1 MICGVLRSRGVH
13 VWIASHSQ
21 VKAGATIISVNT
33 RSPTHFDIFCDT
45 CLKRELLIPE
55 LITRRSAKKREPC
68 FFFPANK
75 MQKKQTKCAAPYNL
89 IDYVAIISVF
99 FCLSALWQA
108 GCEWMAHSIPLCVCA
123 ERQPC
128 RGLEREGIV
137 CHIQMLQI
145 CSLPH
150 MWIGTPLS
158 GAPLVLHEQR
168 HSQGDK
174 QAETEVKPSLK
185 LLRYGITRFM
195 SRLKLYP
202 LIVSQDFLRGKLSKP
217 LMVEH

>member
-1 MICGVLRSRGVH
+1 MWAV
-13 VWIASHSQ
+13 
-21 VKAGATIISVNT
+21 
-33 RSPTHFDIFCDT
+33 
-45 CLKRELLIPE
+45 
-55 LITRRSAKKREPC
+55 
-68 FFFPANK
+68 FFFSQLTK
-75 MQKKQTKCAAPYNL
+75 CKKKTKKNPQPMKCAAPYNL

-158 GAPLVLHEQR
+158 GALLVLHEQR

-185 LLRYGITRFM
+185 LLWYGITRFM